1 MINELINKL
10 TDKFTDTIFLKKG
23 GELEEQ
29 IKALKTLL
37 EKYPKNEAL
46 QNELRLCEIGLQGEK
61 EIEFELSNAN
71 IGMYVLHDVNMEYQD
86 LKAQIDYI
94 IITPAYTYF
103 VECKK
108 LIGNITIDSNGNFN
122 REYYKGNNKIKE
134 GMYSPLSQA
143 QRHIEIYKKIWMSR
157 NNSLMDKLFR
167 RDNLD
172 TWNKPLVVMANS
184 KNVLNMRYA
193 PKDYKYK
200 VIKSDGLIEYLRKDY
215 EKCDKDCLLSKE
227 QMFNVADSIM
237 QNYNKS
243 INEDYIAK
251 YEKLVADGE
260 SSASVTSV
268 SNDNVREKLIAFRKS
283 KSKEKNLPAYYI
295 FTNDELEK
303 ILELMPKTKYELV
316 KANIL
321 TDVKV
326 KLHGDEIIEIINE
339 WLLCITVINKGD
351 VKNGSTRLSKFYV
364 TNIEVIWGRKRTQY
378 KRM

>member
-1 MINELINKL
+1 MITELINKL
-10 TDKFTDTIFLKKG
+10 TNHFTETIFLKRG
-23 GELEEQ
+23 SELEEQ

-37 EKYPKNEAL
+37 EKYPDNEIL

-61 EIEFELSNAN
+61 ESEFELSNAN

-122 REYYKGNNKIKE
+122 REYYKGKKKVKE

-143 QRHIEIYKKIWMSR
+143 QRHIEIFKKIWMSR
-157 NNSLMDKLFR
+157 NNNLFDKLFR
-167 RDNLD
+167 RNHLD

-184 KNVLNMRYA
+184 KNVLNMKYA

-200 VIKSDGLIEYLRKDY
+200 VIKSDTLVEYLQKDL
-215 EKCDKDCLLSKE
+215 KRCDKDCLLNKD
-227 QMFNVADSIM
+227 QMFSIANSIM
-237 QNYNKS
+237 ENYNKV
-243 INEDYIAK
+243 INENYIAK
-251 YEKLVADGE
+251 YEKLISDEQRIPINNLNLDDAIK
-260 SSASVTSV
+260 
-268 SNDNVREKLIAFRKS
+268 EKLIAFRKA
-283 KSKEKNLPAYYI
+283 KSKEKNIPAYYI

-303 ILELMPKTKYELV
+303 LLELMPKTREELA
-316 KANIL
+316 KANVL

-326 KLHGDEIIEIINE
+326 KLHGDEIIKILN
-339 WLLCITVINKGD
+339 
-351 VKNGSTRLSKFYV
+351 S
-364 TNIEVIWGRKRTQY
+364 
-378 KRM
+378 

>member
-1 MINELINKL
+1 MITELINKL
-10 TDKFTDTIFLKKG
+10 INHFTETIFLKRG
-23 GELEEQ
+23 SELEEQ

-37 EKYPKNEAL
+37 EKYPDNEIL

-122 REYYKGNNKIKE
+122 REYYKGKKKVKE

-143 QRHIEIYKKIWMSR
+143 QRHIEIFKKIWMSR
-157 NNSLMDKLFR
+157 NNNLFDKLFR
-167 RDNLD
+167 RNHLD

-184 KNVLNMRYA
+184 KNVLNMKYA

-200 VIKSDGLIEYLRKDY
+200 VIKSDTLVEYLQKDL
-215 EKCDKDCLLSKE
+215 KRCDKDCLLNKD
-227 QMFNVADSIM
+227 QMFSIANSIM
-237 QNYNKS
+237 ENYNKV
-243 INEDYIAK
+243 INENYIAK
-251 YEKLVADGE
+251 YEKLISDEQRIPINNLNLDDAIK
-260 SSASVTSV
+260 
-268 SNDNVREKLIAFRKS
+268 EKLIAFRKA
-283 KSKEKNLPAYYI
+283 KSKEKNIPAYYI

-303 ILELMPKTKYELV
+303 LLELMPKTKEELA
-316 KANIL
+316 KANVL

-326 KLHGDEIIEIINE
+326 KLHGDEIIKILN
-339 WLLCITVINKGD
+339 
-351 VKNGSTRLSKFYV
+351 S
-364 TNIEVIWGRKRTQY
+364 
-378 KRM
+378 

>member
-1 MINELINKL
+1 MIDELINKL
-10 TDKFTDTIFLKKG
+10 KNKFTDTIFLKKG
-23 GELEEQ
+23 SELEEQ

-37 EKYPKNEAL
+37 EKYPNNEAL

-122 REYYKGNNKIKE
+122 REYYKGKKKIKE

-143 QRHIEIYKKIWMSR
+143 QRHIEIFKKIWMSR
-157 NNSLMDKLFR
+157 NNTLFDKLFR

-184 KNVLNMRYA
+184 KNVLSMKYA

-200 VIKSDGLIEYLRKDY
+200 VIKSDSLVEYLKKDIERCNKDY
-215 EKCDKDCLLSKE
+215 LINKD
-227 QMFNVADSIM
+227 QMFNLADSIM
-237 QNYNKS
+237 SNYNKAMS
-243 INEDYIAK
+243 EDYIAK
-251 YEKLVADGE
+251 YEKLVENSNE
-260 SSASVTSV
+260 SEPNIVNPN
-268 SNDNVREKLIAFRKS
+268 NDIRERLISFRKA

-303 ILELMPKTKYELV
+303 ILELMPKTKDELI

-326 KLHGDEIIEIINE
+326 KLHGDEIIGIIN
-339 WLLCITVINKGD
+339 
-351 VKNGSTRLSKFYV
+351 S
-364 TNIEVIWGRKRTQY
+364 
-378 KRM
+378 

>member
-1 MINELINKL
+1 MITELINKL
-10 TDKFTDTIFLKKG
+10 INHFTETIFFKRG
-23 GELEEQ
+23 SELEEQ

-37 EKYPKNEAL
+37 EKYPDNEIL

-122 REYYKGNNKIKE
+122 REYYKGKKKVKE

-143 QRHIEIYKKIWMSR
+143 QRHIEIFKKIWMSR
-157 NNSLMDKLFR
+157 NNNLFDKLFR
-167 RDNLD
+167 RNHLD

-184 KNVLNMRYA
+184 KNVLNMKYA

-200 VIKSDGLIEYLRKDY
+200 VIKSDTLVEYLQKDL
-215 EKCDKDCLLSKE
+215 KRCDKDCLLNKD
-227 QMFNVADSIM
+227 QMFSIANSIM
-237 QNYNKS
+237 ENYNKV
-243 INEDYIAK
+243 INENYIAK
-251 YEKLVADGE
+251 YEKLISDEQRIPINNLNLDDAIK
-260 SSASVTSV
+260 
-268 SNDNVREKLIAFRKS
+268 EKLIAFRKA
-283 KSKEKNLPAYYI
+283 KSKEKNIPAYYI

-303 ILELMPKTKYELV
+303 LLELMPKTKEELA
-316 KANIL
+316 KANVL

-326 KLHGDEIIEIINE
+326 KLHGDEIIKILN
-339 WLLCITVINKGD
+339 
-351 VKNGSTRLSKFYV
+351 S
-364 TNIEVIWGRKRTQY
+364 
-378 KRM
+378 

>member
-1 MINELINKL
+1 MIDELINKL
-10 TDKFTDTIFLKKG
+10 KNKFTDTIFLKKG
-23 GELEEQ
+23 SELEEQ

-37 EKYPKNEAL
+37 EKYPNNEAL

-122 REYYKGNNKIKE
+122 REYYRGKKKIKE

-143 QRHIEIYKKIWMSR
+143 QRHIEIFKKIWMSR
-157 NNSLMDKLFR
+157 NTTLFDKLFR

-184 KNVLNMRYA
+184 KNVLSMKYA

-200 VIKSDGLIEYLRKDY
+200 VIKSDSLVEYLKKDIERCNKDY
-215 EKCDKDCLLSKE
+215 LFNKD

-243 INEDYIAK
+243 MSEDYLVK
-251 YEKLVADGE
+251 YEKLVRPTNE
-260 SSASVTSV
+260 NKPILTN
-268 SNDNVREKLIAFRKS
+268 SNSDIREKLISFRKT
-283 KSKEKNLPAYYI
+283 KSKGKNLPAYYI

-303 ILELMPKTKYELV
+303 ILELMPKTKEELV
-316 KANIL
+316 KTNIL

-326 KLHGDEIIEIINE
+326 KLHGDEIIEI
-339 WLLCITVINKGD
+339 L
-351 VKNGSTRLSKFYV
+351 NG
-364 TNIEVIWGRKRTQY
+364 
-378 KRM
+378 

>member
-1 MINELINKL
+1 MIDELINKL
-10 TDKFTDTIFLKKG
+10 KNKFTDTIFLKKG
-23 GELEEQ
+23 SELEEQ

-37 EKYPKNEAL
+37 EKYPNNEAL

-122 REYYKGNNKIKE
+122 REYYRGKKKIKE

-143 QRHIEIYKKIWMSR
+143 QRHIEIFKKIWMSR
-157 NNSLMDKLFR
+157 NTTLFDKLFR

-184 KNVLNMRYA
+184 KNVLSMKYA

-200 VIKSDGLIEYLRKDY
+200 VIKSDSLVEYLKKDIERCNKDY
-215 EKCDKDCLLSKE
+215 LINKN
-227 QMFNVADSIM
+227 QMFNLADSIM
-237 QNYNKS
+237 SNYNKAMS
-243 INEDYIAK
+243 EDYIAK
-251 YEKLVADGE
+251 YEKLVENSNE
-260 SSASVTSV
+260 SEPNIVNPN
-268 SNDNVREKLIAFRKS
+268 NDIRERLILFRKT

-303 ILELMPKTKYELV
+303 ILELMPKTKDELI

-326 KLHGDEIIEIINE
+326 KLHGDEIIGILN
-339 WLLCITVINKGD
+339 D
-351 VKNGSTRLSKFYV
+351 
-364 TNIEVIWGRKRTQY
+364 
-378 KRM
+378 

>member
-1 MINELINKL
+1 MIDELINKL
-10 TDKFTDTIFLKKG
+10 KNKFTETIFLKKG
-23 GELEEQ
+23 SELEEQ
-29 IKALKTLL
+29 IKVLKTLL
-37 EKYPKNEAL
+37 EKYPNNENL

-71 IGMYVLHDVNMEYQD
+71 IGMYVLHDVNMTYQD

-122 REYYKGNNKIKE
+122 REYFKGKKKIKE

-143 QRHIEIYKKIWMSR
+143 QRHIEVYKKIWLSR
-157 NNSLMDKLFR
+157 NNTLMDKLFR

-184 KNVLNMRYA
+184 KNVLNMKYA

-200 VIKSDGLIEYLRKDY
+200 VIKSDSLVEYLKKDIERCNKEFLINK
-215 EKCDKDCLLSKE
+215 EKMYDI
-227 QMFNVADSIM
+227 AYSILK
-237 QNYNKS
+237 NYNKI
-243 INEDYIAK
+243 INVDYIEK
-251 YEKLVADGE
+251 YEKLVNSSNAVLIETKDSE
-260 SSASVTSV
+260 SEAIQNTTNNNSMKE
-268 SNDNVREKLIAFRKS
+268 NLIAFRKA
-283 KSKEKNLPAYYI
+283 KSKERNLPAYYI

-303 ILELMPKTKYELV
+303 ILELMPKTKEELENA
-316 KANIL
+316 KIL

-326 KLHGDEIIEIINE
+326 KLHGDEIIEILN
-339 WLLCITVINKGD
+339 
-351 VKNGSTRLSKFYV
+351 S
-364 TNIEVIWGRKRTQY
+364 
-378 KRM
+378 